1 MSLKRETPC
10 DWMGSCPY
18 GAECASACEW
28 WCGAEEPADVPEEWE
43 EDEDA

>member
-10 DWMGSCPY
+10 DYGPCPY
-18 GAECASACEW
+18 GAEYSSTCEY
-28 WCGAEEPADVPEEWE
+28 WCGADEPADVPEEWE